1 MRELR
6 MAVERMEGRMRKMYE
21 MMVKMVKGRVN
32 VQVCTCTSI
41 ISVICVSTAM
51 HLTNLYM
58 NVHCRAR
65 LWMMASVW

>member
-1 MRELR
+1 M
-6 MAVERMEGRMRKMYE
+6 ERVEGRMRKMYE

-32 VQVCTCTSI
+32 VQVCTSI

-58 NVHCRAR
+58 SVHCRAR
-65 LWMMASVW
+65 LRMMASIW